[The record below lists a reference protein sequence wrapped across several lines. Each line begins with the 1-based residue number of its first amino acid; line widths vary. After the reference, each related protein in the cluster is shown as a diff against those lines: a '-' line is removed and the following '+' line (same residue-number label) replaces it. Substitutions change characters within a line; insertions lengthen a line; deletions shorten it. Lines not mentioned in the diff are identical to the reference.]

1 MNHGPFLMNM
11 LQNNNK
17 IQFKFLREIVM
28 LRIKLFLSVIVS
40 LLLVSNLFA
49 AENLKPFVLASIE
62 SGDVA
67 SVTEATKNKLTS
79 AGFTIA
85 GSYSPY
91 ADTTI
96 IGVTND
102 ALKQA
107 AGETEFGVFA
117 AAQRVTVTKGKD
129 GKIQVAFTDPV
140 YMSNAYQLK
149 SDLASVKEQLVK
161 ALGQKQAYG
170 SEEGLTAEDLRDY
183 QYKWLMPYFDDRLAL
198 VEYSSYDAAVK
209 AVSESL
215 AKNTVGVS
223 SVYRVDIP
231 DKKVSLFGVYI
242 SEKSEDECAGDKYI
256 MDSIDFKD
264 IKSTGHL
271 PYDIVVKGNKAYA
284 LRAEFRIAIS
294 FPDLSMMGSNSF
306 ASIMC
311 APNAIEQTLTLA
323 AGGELEE

>member
-1 MNHGPFLMNM
+1 M
-11 LQNNNK
+11 LK
-17 IQFKFLREIVM
+17 
-28 LRIKLFLSVIVS
+28 IKLLLSVVVS
-40 LLLVSNLFA
+40 LLFTASLFA

-67 SVTEATKNKLTS
+67 TVADATKNKLTA

-96 IGVTND
+96 IGVTSD
-102 ALKQA
+102 ALKKA
-107 AGETEFGVFA
+107 AAETEFGIFA

-129 GKIQVAFTDPV
+129 GKVQVAFTDPV

-149 SDLASVKEQLVK
+149 SNLASVKQQLVQ

-170 SEEGLTAEDLRDY
+170 SDKGLTAEALRDY
-183 QYKWLMPYFDDRLAL
+183 QYKWLMPYFDDRLTLA
-198 VEYSSYDAAVK
+198 EYSSYDAAVK
-209 AVSESL
+209 AVAESL
-215 AKNTVGVS
+215 AKTTEGVS
-223 SVYRVDIP
+223 SVYRVDLA
-231 DKKVSLFGVYI
+231 DKKSSLFGVHI
-242 SEKSEDECAGDKYI
+242 TEKSYDECAGDKYI

-271 PYDIVVKGNKAYA
+271 PYEIVVKGNKAYA